1 VCDEPEGSGT
11 CPEGSD
17 PTDCFCATKNNGVCN
32 EPEGTD
38 TCPEGSDSP
47 DCP

>member
-1 VCDEPEGSGT
+1 MCDDPEGGDT
-11 CPEGSD
+11 CPEASD
-17 PTDCFCATKNNGVCN
+17 EVDCTCATKNNGVCN

-38 TCPEGSDSP
+38 TCPEGSDAP